1 LFIIS
6 VVERI
11 PIKFLKKIESVKGL
25 YEIRIK
31 YESNIYRIFC
41 CFDKGKLVVLFN
53 GFQKKSEKTP
63 SKEIDKAIKI
73 INEYFNEIK
82 KEQNENKK

>member
-1 LFIIS
+1 M
-6 VVERI
+6 
-11 PIKFLKKIESVKGL
+11 
-25 YEIRIK
+25 
-31 YESNIYRIFC
+31 
-41 CFDKGKLVVLFN
+41 VLFN

>member
-1 LFIIS
+1 M
-6 VVERI
+6 
-11 PIKFLKKIESVKGL
+11 
-25 YEIRIK
+25 
-31 YESNIYRIFC
+31 
-41 CFDKGKLVVLFN
+41 VLFN

-73 INEYFNEIK
+73 LNEYFNEIK